1 MSICSLVV
9 YSKPENV
16 PLVEKQISALEGV
29 EINADSG
36 DGRLVV
42 SIDHPDR
49 THCSKMIMD
58 MSAMKGVLNT
68 SLIYE
73 YYE

>member
-16 PLVEKQISALEGV
+16 PSVEDSLKAMEGV
-29 EINADSG
+29 EINANSG
-36 DGRLVV
+36 DGKLVV
-42 SIDHPDR
+42 IIDHPDR
-49 THCSKMIMD
+49 KHCSKMIMD
-58 MSAMKGVLNT
+58 MSAISGVLNT
-68 SLIYE
+68 ALIYE

>member
-9 YSKPENV
+9 YSKLENV
-16 PLVEKQISALEGV
+16 PLVEKQISTLEGV

>member
-16 PLVEKQISALEGV
+16 PSVEIEIRKMEGV

-49 THCSKMIMD
+49 QHCSKMIMD
-58 MSAMKGVLNT
+58 MSALSGVLNT
-68 SLIYE
+68 SLVYE